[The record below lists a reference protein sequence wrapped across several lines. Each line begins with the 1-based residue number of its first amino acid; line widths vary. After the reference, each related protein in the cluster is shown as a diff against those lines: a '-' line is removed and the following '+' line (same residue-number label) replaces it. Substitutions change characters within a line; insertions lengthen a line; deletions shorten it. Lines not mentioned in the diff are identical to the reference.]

1 MKSLRLEWCSHEAA
15 KYAVEHWH
23 YSERMPAGKA
33 SYVGVWEDGR
43 FIGAVIFSRG
53 ANSKLGSPYGLT
65 QTQCCE
71 LTRVAL
77 GTHQAS
83 VSRIVAIALKKLKAL
98 SPGLRLVVSFAD
110 PEQGHHGGIYQAMN
124 WVYAGMSHAADEY
137 IVNGKRMH
145 GRSMRSK
152 FGTHIGKSWV
162 EKVNGSSKHRYLMP
176 LDGEMRARILPL
188 AKPYPRASRLESEAP
203 GVQPG
208 NEGAA
213 MRPTRST
220 IREAAHG

>member
-1 MKSLRLEWCSHEAA
+1 
-15 KYAVEHWH
+15 
-23 YSERMPAGKA
+23 MPAGKA

-43 FIGAVIFSRG
+43 FIGVVIFSRG
-53 ANSKLGSPYGLT
+53 ANSALGSPYGLR
-65 QTQCCE
+65 QTECCE

-77 GTHQAS
+77 DTHQAS
-83 VSRIVAIALKKLKAL
+83 VSRIVTIALKHLKAL

-110 PEQGHHGGIYQAMN
+110 PEHGHHGGIYQAMN

-152 FGTHIGKSWV
+152 FTTHIGKSWIQ
-162 EKVNGSSKHRYLMP
+162 KVNGSSKHRYLMP
-176 LDGEMRARILPL
+176 LDSEMRAKIAPL
-188 AKPYPRASRLESEAP
+188 AQAYPRASRLESEAP

-208 NEGAA
+208 DEGAA

-220 IREAAHG
+220 SFLIANG